1 MKASL
6 DWQVQQGADNWMLH
20 GSMAYYAAL
29 TGDFEAAL
37 AWLDRMV
44 REGGSFLRLNLNS
57 EFSAFAPLRGDPRF
71 EAVLAR
77 WHEHVNAERATLGLE
92 PLSS

>member
-1 MKASL
+1 LHESL
-6 DWQVQQGADNWMLH
+6 
-20 GSMAYYAAL
+20 AYYAAL
-29 TGDFEAAL
+29 DGDHEAAL
-37 AWLDRMV
+37 AWLDRV
-44 REGGSFLRLNLNS
+44 VQEGGSFRLNLSS